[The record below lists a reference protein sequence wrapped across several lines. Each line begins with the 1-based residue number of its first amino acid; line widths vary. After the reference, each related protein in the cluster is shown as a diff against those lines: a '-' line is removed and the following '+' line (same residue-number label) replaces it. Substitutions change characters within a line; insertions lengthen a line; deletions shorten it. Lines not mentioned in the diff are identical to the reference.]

1 VLQYSLKVDKSKSS
15 PCVIAIETAL
25 IVVIVSCC
33 CFLDL
38 CEDRVDSCDPAF
50 ICHLYFG
57 STGLL
62 DFQIFLIAV
71 ENGHGSE

>member
-1 VLQYSLKVDKSKSS
+1 VLQYSLKVDKSQSS
-15 PCVIAIETAL
+15 PCVIAIESAL
-25 IVVIVSCC
+25 IVVIVSCYS
-33 CFLDL
+33 FLDL

-71 ENGHGSE
+71 ENGLGAD